1 MRKLRGPV
9 LRIPNTGVQ
18 WHEAWLSTPRH
29 ETWHWHFP
37 QWRELRSLR
46 HVSVRGAHALG
57 EQDEI
62 DERESYVEAALA
74 PAALRAAGGFRFS
87 GNTTWMAI
95 RGEREVTYGCL
106 LSGEIAKFR
115 INGNRACGKKS
126 RRSAR
131 PVARSSG
138 LGWTIATRQVSYGP
152 K

>member
-1 MRKLRGPV
+1 MRKLLGPV

-46 HVSVRGAHALG
+46 DASLRGAHALG
-57 EQDEI
+57 GQDET
-62 DERESYVEAALA
+62 DERESYVEG
-74 PAALRAAGGFRFS
+74 ALRAAGGFRFS
-87 GNTTWMAI
+87 RNTTWMAI

-115 INGNRACGKKS
+115 INGNRSCGRKS

-138 LGWTIATRQVSYGP
+138 LGCTIATRRVSYGP